1 MLWSRSFIPTLK
13 EDPQEAEAVSHKLM
27 VRAGLIRRLTSG
39 AYTYLP
45 MGLRAL
51 KKAEAIIRE
60 EMNRAGAAELLM
72 PALQPVELWKK
83 TGRYGEIGDV
93 MIKFTDRHGREV
105 ALGPTHEEIITDIV
119 AREIR
124 SYKDLPF
131 TLYQIQT
138 KFRDEVRARFG
149 VVRSCEFLMKD
160 AYSFDVDASSMEK
173 SYKKMYDAYC
183 RIFERC
189 GLNYVPVE
197 ADPGMMG
204 GSVSHEFMV
213 PCDIG
218 EDRIAVCSSCGYAG
232 STEVAPAGK
241 EAEAV
246 SGEAPAPEME
256 EVDTP
261 GASTVEEVSSFMDT
275 VPADLIKT
283 LIYLADG
290 EPVALLVRGD
300 HEINETK
307 AKKAL
312 GVTQLELA
320 GKKKVEEVTGGEMGF
335 SGPVGLSVRMLAD
348 RSVRSLTSAV
358 TGANK
363 KDRHIRNVTPERDFQ
378 PDMWI
383 DIRDITPDDNCP
395 VCGSGIRIDQ
405 AVEIGH
411 TFKLGQKYSGVLGA
425 AFLDES
431 GKERPV
437 IMGCYGIG
445 VNRILASL
453 IENSHDD
460 KGIIWPVAISPCE
473 VVVIPV
479 GKRTDELLEES
490 GRVYEEL
497 KDRGVDVILDDRDK
511 TTGVKFKDADLVG
524 FPVQVV
530 VGKKGIEQGKVEI
543 NCRRTGD
550 KAMVARER
558 LLEHVEKLLETG
570 GTGRGA

>member
-45 MGLRAL
+45 MGLKAL

-72 PALQPVELWKK
+72 PALQPVDLWKK

-105 ALGPTHEEIITDIV
+105 ALGPTHEEIITDMV
-119 AREIR
+119 AREVR

-160 AYSFDVDASSMEK
+160 AYSFDVDASSMET
-173 SYKKMYDAYC
+173 SYRKMYEAYC

-189 GLNYVPVE
+189 GLEYIPVE

-204 GSVSHEFMV
+204 GTVSHEFMV

-218 EDRIAVCSSCGYAG
+218 EDRIAVCSECGYAA

-241 EAEAV
+241 Q
-246 SGEAPAPEME
+246 GDGAPDKDGVPERE

-261 GASTVEEVSSFMDT
+261 GVSTVQDVCSFMGT
-275 VPADLIKT
+275 VPAGLIKT

-300 HEINETK
+300 HEVNETK
-307 AKKAL
+307 VKKAL
-312 GVTQLELA
+312 GAAQLELA
-320 GKKKVEEVTGGEMGF
+320 DKKKVEEVTGGEMGF
-335 SGPVGLSVRMLAD
+335 SGPVGLPARMVAD
-348 RSVRSLTSAV
+348 HSVRSLSSAV

-363 KDRHIRNVTPERDFQ
+363 KDRHMRNVAPGRDFQ
-378 PDMWI
+378 PDSWS
-383 DIRDITPDDNCP
+383 DIRDITTEDSCP
-395 VCGSGIRIDQ
+395 GCGSGIRIDQ

-425 AFLDES
+425 SFLDEN
-431 GKERPV
+431 GKERPAV
-437 IMGCYGIG
+437 MGCYGIG

-453 IENSHDD
+453 IENSHDE
-460 KGIIWPVAISPCE
+460 KGIIWPVALSPCE
-473 VVVIPV
+473 AVVIPV
-479 GKRTDELLEES
+479 GKRTEELLEES
-490 GRVYEEL
+490 ARVYGEL
-497 KDRGVDVILDDRDK
+497 KEKGVDVIMDDRDK

-530 VGKKGIEQGKVEI
+530 VGKKGMEQGRVEV
-543 NCRRTGD
+543 NCRRSGEKT
-550 KAMVARER
+550 MVER
-558 LLEHVEKLLETG
+558 GRLREHVEKLLKSE
-570 GTGRGA
+570 GA